1 VKQVDRDH
9 YAFEQYTSLERW
21 SAYYYQIREILALAP
36 ASVLEIGTGDGF
48 LRRYLEGATSIEYRS
63 VDVASDLKPDIV
75 ASAESLPIV
84 DGAVDVVVAFEVLE
98 HLPFDRFEPALR
110 EMARVTRRHVLIS
123 LPHAG
128 PRPKLALKLPRVK
141 ELRVAFKVSL
151 PTRHVFRGEHYWEI
165 GRQGYSLATVR
176 AVMRRVLSLEKD
188 FIPFESQYQH
198 FFLLKK

>member
-1 VKQVDRDH
+1 
-9 YAFEQYTSLERW
+9 
-21 SAYYYQIREILALAP
+21 
-36 ASVLEIGTGDGF
+36 
-48 LRRYLEGATSIEYRS
+48 
-63 VDVASDLKPDIV
+63 
-75 ASAESLPIV
+75 
-84 DGAVDVVVAFEVLE
+84 
-98 HLPFDRFEPALR
+98 
-110 EMARVTRRHVLIS
+110 MARVTRRHVLIS

-165 GRQGYSLATVR
+165 GRRGYSLSTVR